1 MRRNNIKSIV
11 VNGVQVTNHSVKI
24 QALTEHFRGIVGV
37 PGNSIW
43 HFSCDQLYQDLPK
56 ANDDLTG
63 PFTEQEAVTAVRN
76 MNRCSAPGPDGFG
89 PSFYSA
95 TWHTVTEEVLGF
107 LAAFYEDSLQLER
120 VNRSH
125 MVLIPKKADAN
136 TVDAFRPIC
145 LQNCCVKILSKILTT
160 RLQTQIKKPVDLDQT
175 GFIRGRSITENFVYA
190 MELVQC
196 CHKRKSPTLVIKLG
210 FAKAFDRVNW
220 DALDTVLQASF
231 STTWRRWMKHI
242 LQSSCSAVL
251 VNGCQGRGLAV
262 RRGLRQGDSISPYLF
277 ILVADL
283 LHVLITKSQLVRHP
297 IVEGKSCPVLQYTDY
312 TLLLVNGELQDVQSL
327 RMMLD
332 QFASA
337 TGLINQLY

>member
-1 MRRNNIKSIV
+1 MLSQK
-11 VNGVQVTNHSVKI
+11 K
-24 QALTEHFRGIVGV
+24 
-37 PGNSIW
+37 
-43 HFSCDQLYQDLPK
+43 
-56 ANDDLTG
+56 
-63 PFTEQEAVTAVRN
+63 
-76 MNRCSAPGPDGFG
+76 
-89 PSFYSA
+89 
-95 TWHTVTEEVLGF
+95 
-107 LAAFYEDSLQLER
+107 
-120 VNRSH
+120 
-125 MVLIPKKADAN
+125 IPK
-136 TVDAFRPIC
+136 
-145 LQNCCVKILSKILTT
+145 
-160 RLQTQIKKPVDLDQT
+160 
-175 GFIRGRSITENFVYA
+175 
-190 MELVQC
+190 
-196 CHKRKSPTLVIKLG
+196 TLVIKLG

-220 DALDTVLQASF
+220 DALDTVLQARGF

-312 TLLLVNGELQDVQSL
+312 TLLLVNGELLQDVQSL